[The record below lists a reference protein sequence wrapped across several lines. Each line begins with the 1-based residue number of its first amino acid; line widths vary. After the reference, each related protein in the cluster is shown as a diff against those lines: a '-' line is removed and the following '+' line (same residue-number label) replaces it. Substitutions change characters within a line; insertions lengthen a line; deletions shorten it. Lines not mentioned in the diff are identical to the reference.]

1 MPNTNKF
8 SAKILF
14 MRLFKRLD
22 FWLIAGFILAFF
34 FILPFV
40 PVIDGDT
47 FYYLGKAR
55 RILATGD
62 LFNSQTLTTKP
73 VLGMWFMALS
83 LKICGLNLF
92 GVYLWHT
99 LFAAGSLWLLYRFTS
114 RHFDRQTALCSSAI
128 LLTSLMFFY
137 QTASPM
143 LDIPMLFFLLLGQIL
158 VLEYLQTEQPRH
170 LYGLGLAA
178 GLGFLTKGLLPAAL
192 PFLTAGVYLAATWRQ
207 RVWRAGLGRQFG
219 RLAVTGIIFLA
230 ICSVWLIPQFQNHGA
245 KFGAAL
251 YSENIERFF
260 HPIDETGGY
269 REVSSG
275 VQVDPHL
282 NILYLWLG
290 FLPWSPL
297 IIPAVH
303 AAYKNKYFGR
313 RPEIL
318 FMLCWF
324 FLALFLTS
332 VSGHYKGPR
341 YLLPLFPPLSILCG
355 AFLTSSAGN
364 KYTRLISLS
373 FFWTG
378 FVFAGLALSL
388 PFIKYTHGEEV
399 YLPVVLPFLICFTI
413 CLFSLAGLSRKNSG
427 WQFTV
432 YGALISYII
441 LFTGAAAFLPG
452 VHFPER
458 YAAPQTRI
466 LK

>member
-1 MPNTNKF
+1 
-8 SAKILF
+8 
-14 MRLFKRLD
+14 
-22 FWLIAGFILAFF
+22 
-34 FILPFV
+34 
-40 PVIDGDT
+40 
-47 FYYLGKAR
+47 
-55 RILATGD
+55 
-62 LFNSQTLTTKP
+62 
-73 VLGMWFMALS
+73 
-83 LKICGLNLF
+83 
-92 GVYLWHT
+92 
-99 LFAAGSLWLLYRFTS
+99 
-114 RHFDRQTALCSSAI
+114 QTAK
-128 LLTSLMFFY
+128 
-137 QTASPM
+137 
-143 LDIPMLFFLLLGQIL
+143 
-158 VLEYLQTEQPRH
+158 PRY

-192 PFLTAGVYLAATWRQ
+192 PFLTAGVYLIVTRRE
-207 RVWRAGLGRQFG
+207 RVWRAGSGQQIV
-219 RLAVTGIIFLA
+219 RLAIAGIIFLTL
-230 ICSVWLIPQFQNHGA
+230 CSVWLIPQFQNHGA

-275 VQVDPHL
+275 VQIDPHL

-297 IIPAVH
+297 IIPVIH

-324 FLALFLTS
+324 FLVLFLTS

-355 AFLTSSAGN
+355 AFLTSSAAN
-364 KYTRLISLS
+364 KYAKLISLS

-378 FVFAGLALSL
+378 FVFAGLALAL

-413 CLFSLAGLSRKNSG
+413 CLFGSAWLSRKNSG
-427 WQFTV
+427 VQFTI
-432 YGALISYII
+432 YSALISYII
-441 LFTGAAAFLPG
+441 LFTCAAAFLPG
-452 VHFPER
+452 VQFPER
-458 YAAPQTRI
+458 YVNPQTRT